1 MKNSQQNLVIKQVD
15 QRLSKLN
22 KPDQSII
29 PDYGWVYT
37 IRTALKMSLKQFGKR
52 LGVSKQA
59 AQKIEDREIEGSI
72 TLKALKVAANA
83 LQMELVYYLVP
94 KEKSLQQIIEQRAY
108 EKAKEIVLR
117 TSHTMKLEEQE
128 NSKERIQTAIKEKAE
143 ELIKEMP
150 KYLWD

>member
-1 MKNSQQNLVIKQVD
+1 MKNSQQNLVITQVD

-37 IRTALKMSLKQFGKR
+37 IRTALKMSLKQFGER

-72 TLKALKVAANA
+72 TLKSLKAAANA
-83 LQMELVYYLVP
+83 LHMELVYYLVP

>member
-37 IRTALKMSLKQFGKR
+37 IRTALKMSLKQFGER

-72 TLKALKVAANA
+72 TLKSLKAAANA
-83 LQMELVYYLVP
+83 LHMELVYYLVP
-94 KEKSLQQIIEQRAY
+94 KEKSLQQIIEQIAY

>member
-1 MKNSQQNLVIKQVD
+1 MENSQQNLVITQVD

-143 ELIKEMP
+143 ELKKEMP
-150 KYLWD
+150 KYIWD